1 MLGHTPM
8 MTGTCLERIDAGE
21 AKKNEDDEGKEVG
34 SVKNVRA
41 RVREEEE
48 EEEEA
53 EVVQAEVAQAAVE
66 VEVEVEAEVD
76 KNAGA
81 SIEKRR
87 GES

>member
-34 SVKNVRA
+34 SVTNVRA
-41 RVREEEE
+41 RVREEE